1 MLLSL
6 LLIPLLGSVL
16 ILLIPE
22 NSEEKKNII
31 NEYSLIGK
39 ASPFQGG
46 IVSSSLIIRRK
57 KKNKFIFTYF
67 FFLFFYI
74 FLFLKLMLF
83 DLKIMYSL
91 GGLTVKALV

>member
-31 NEYSLIGK
+31 
-39 ASPFQGG
+39 
-46 IVSSSLIIRRK
+46 K
-57 KKNKFIFTYF
+57 KKMY
-67 FFLFFYI
+67 LFVFN
-74 FLFLKLMLF
+74 
-83 DLKIMYSL
+83 LKIFSTTKVL
-91 GGLTVKALV
+91 N